1 MHKIEYLDIKPS
13 EKEKQE
19 YEETILKVLDK
30 CFEIEHLPKEKLF
43 VSITLTNPE
52 NIRKFNKQY
61 RDIDKE
67 TDVLSFPMFEKEEI
81 QQMLQK
87 GIWEYDDIL
96 GDMII
101 SLKQVQEQA
110 IEYGHSFER
119 ELSYM
124 VVHSFYH
131 LMGYDHIK
139 EKDKEKMR
147 LKEEYVL
154 NLLKIVRD

>member
-13 EKEKQE
+13 KIEKQE

-30 CFEIEHLPKEKLF
+30 CFEIENLPKEKLL
-43 VSITLTNPE
+43 VSITITNPE
-52 NIRKFNKQY
+52 NIRKLNKQY

-139 EKDKEKMR
+139 QEDKEVMR
-147 LKEEYVL
+147 PKEEYVL
-154 NLLKIVRD
+154 EQLGITR

>member
-1 MHKIEYLDIKPS
+1 MYKIEYLDIEPNDAY
-13 EKEKQE
+13 EK
-19 YEETILKVLDK
+19 TISKVLDK
-30 CFEIEHLPKEKLF
+30 CFEVENLPKEKLL
-43 VSITLTNPE
+43 VGITLTNPE
-52 NIRKFNKQY
+52 NIRKLNQQY
-61 RDIDKE
+61 RHIDQP

-81 QQMLQK
+81 DQIIQQGSLA
-87 GIWEYDDIL
+87 YNDIL
-96 GDMII
+96 GDMVI
-101 SLKQVQEQA
+101 SIPQVQAQA

-139 EKDKEKMR
+139 EEDKEKMR
-147 LKEEYVL
+147 IKEEYVL